1 MLLETR
7 HIVMPSDSM
16 SMQRYRI
23 GLWGLPVARRECILL
38 VGRDV
43 YGRRRR
49 LAISNEDLP
58 ALWDALHRAGASESR
73 AAPHDSTGADVGRE

>member
-7 HIVMPSDSM
+7 HIVMLSDSI

-23 GLWGLPVARRECILL
+23 GLWGLPFAKRECILL

-43 YGRRRR
+43 YGWRRK
-49 LAISNEDLP
+49 LAISNEDHP
-58 ALWDALHRAGASESR
+58 AIWNALHRAGVPESQATPGAEAGR
-73 AAPHDSTGADVGRE
+73 A